1 MVTGGY
7 SGSDY
12 LDTTETFTSDEYTW
26 TTTGARLPRPM
37 GGLRAAT
44 IDDRILI
51 FGNYNL
57 FITHQISQEHNNCR
71 WLC

>member
-1 MVTGGY
+1 MVPGGWAAPY
-7 SGSDY
+7 S
-12 LDTTETFTSDEYTW
+12 LDTPETLASDMDTW
-26 TTTGARLPRPM
+26 ATAATLPRPM
-37 GGLRAAT
+37 SGLRAAT